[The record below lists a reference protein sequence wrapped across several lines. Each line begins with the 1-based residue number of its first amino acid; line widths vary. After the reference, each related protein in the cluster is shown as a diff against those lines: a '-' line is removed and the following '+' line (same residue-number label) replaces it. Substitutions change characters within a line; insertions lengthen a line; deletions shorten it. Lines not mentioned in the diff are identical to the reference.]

1 MAGLGCA
8 RNRCTAAYYGAF
20 RDGWFMTRAYNFSA
34 GPATLPEAVLRQA
47 QAEMLDW
54 NGVGASIVEL
64 SHRGAEFMA
73 VAARAEA
80 DLRAL
85 MAVPDDYAVLF
96 MSGGAT
102 TQQALLALN
111 FASPGQKVDYVVTGH
126 WGKTAIKQVRPY
138 VDVHV
143 AADGEPGG
151 FRDIPA
157 RETWSLSEDAAY
169 VHITANETIHGVEF
183 RDTPQV
189 DNAPL
194 FADFSSSIASEPL
207 DVSKYGLIYAGA
219 QKNLGPVGISVVI
232 VRREL
237 LERAGQPR
245 ADIFT
250 YASHAARDSM
260 LNTPPTWN
268 WYLLGLTV
276 KWMLEQG
283 GVAEFARRN
292 AAKAALVYGAIDGSG
307 GFYRNEVA
315 PAVRSRMNIPFF
327 LPDETLTARF
337 VAESRAAG
345 LLALKGHKAVGGLR
359 ASLYNALPPEAAQ
372 ALVDFMRDFQR
383 RNG

>member
-1 MAGLGCA
+1 
-8 RNRCTAAYYGAF
+8 
-20 RDGWFMTRAYNFSA
+20 MTRAYNFSA

-64 SHRGAEFMA
+64 SHRGAEFMG
-73 VAARAEA
+73 VAAEAEA
-80 DLRAL
+80 NLRRL
-85 MAVPDDYAVLF
+85 LSIPDDYAVLF
-96 MSGGAT
+96 MAGGAT
-102 TQQALLALN
+102 TQQALLPLN
-111 FASPGQKVDYVVTGH
+111 FAAPGQTADYVVTGH
-126 WGKTAIKQVRPY
+126 WSRTAIRQARPY
-138 VDVHV
+138 VNVHV
-143 AADGEPGG
+143 VADGEPGG
-151 FRDIPA
+151 FRDIPPRA
-157 RETWSLSEDAAY
+157 QWSLSPDAAY
-169 VHITANETIHGVEF
+169 VHITANETIHGVEY
-183 RDTPQV
+183 REVPDV
-189 DNAPL
+189 GDVPL
-194 FADFSSSIASEPL
+194 FADFSSSIASGPI
-207 DVSKYGLIYAGA
+207 DVSRYGLIYAGA
-219 QKNLGPVGISVVI
+219 QKNLGPVGIAVVI

-283 GVAEFARRN
+283 GVEEFARRSE
-292 AAKAALVYGAIDGSG
+292 AKAALVYEAIDSSG

-337 VAESRAAG
+337 VAESRQAG
-345 LLALKGHKAVGGLR
+345 LMGLKGHKAVGGIR
-359 ASLYNALPPEAAQ
+359 ASLYNAMPVEGAR
-372 ALVDFMRDFQR
+372 ALVEFMRDFQR
-383 RNG
+383 RHG